1 MTSLGKV
8 ATGFVIRVGNAC
20 GGVLHFRQSL
30 YYHIFY
36 VLSSDS
42 MQVELNFMKC
52 HDDDPK
58 LFFLKIF
65 TNDYYKYCVNFC
77 ETSILKIVKLQGLC
91 YIHYV
96 RGVGLLKKYRNIL
109 LSVFDIVMVIVAYF
123 VALWIRLD
131 FSLRDISYFRHLVEL
146 IPIIVIAYFASFK
159 ILRVDK
165 TLWSSPSVD
174 EALRVSLASVLG
186 FAVVFVFCEFITP
199 IHLPLSVHFI
209 ALMLVVLS
217 MVLVRFSY
225 RIYRL
230 MISLNSNNSEHSKC
244 TLIVGAGEAGTM
256 LLKEILQN
264 RKFNNKVIGFVDDD
278 PYKVGKLVMG
288 VPVLG
293 KSEDVCA
300 LAIKEQ
306 IEVIYIAMPSI
317 SIKKQKLIAQQCYG
331 SMAKVYMITGT
342 QDMIQTAGI
351 QRLIR
356 EVSIEDLLGRKEIHL
371 KHDDL
376 KELIQDQSV
385 LVTGAGGSI
394 GSELVR
400 QIITYQPKSIIML
413 DISEN
418 SIYDLQSEL
427 NIWRKEKKISEDV
440 EFLPIIGSI
449 RDFAVL
455 DMIFQRSKFDI
466 VFHAAAHKHVPL
478 MESMPA
484 EAVKNNIFGSH
495 HIIELCKK
503 YKVKRMVHIST
514 DKAVNP
520 TNVMGATKRFVEK
533 MIQTIGKDGPTK
545 FVAVRFGNV
554 LGSNGSVIPLFK
566 KQIASGGPVTV
577 TDPEMI
583 RYFMTIPEAVSLI
596 LQAAV
601 YGEGG
606 EIFVLDMG
614 EPVKILD
621 LAEKMISLAGYV
633 PYQDIDIEFTGLR
646 PGEKLY
652 EELLMVE
659 EGLRETPNPLIKVAK
674 PMDIS
679 REQIIAELEYLRKVV
694 SVDQTRGEIVKAL
707 METVPTYRQS

>member
-1 MTSLGKV
+1 
-8 ATGFVIRVGNAC
+8 
-20 GGVLHFRQSL
+20 
-30 YYHIFY
+30 
-36 VLSSDS
+36 
-42 MQVELNFMKC
+42 
-52 HDDDPK
+52 
-58 LFFLKIF
+58 
-65 TNDYYKYCVNFC
+65 
-77 ETSILKIVKLQGLC
+77 
-91 YIHYV
+91 
-96 RGVGLLKKYRNIL
+96 LKKYYSIIL
-109 LSVFDIVMVIVAYF
+109 SAFDIVMVLVAYF

-131 FSLRDISYFRHLVEL
+131 FSLRNILFYNNLVDL
-146 IPIIVIAYFASFK
+146 IPVIVIAYFLAFK
-159 ILRVDK
+159 IAKIDK
-165 TLWSSPSVD
+165 TLWSAPSVD
-174 EALRVSLASVLG
+174 EALRVTFASMIG
-186 FAVVFVFCEFITP
+186 FGVVFIFCEYITP
-199 IHLPLSVHFI
+199 IRLPLSVHFI
-209 ALMLVVLS
+209 ALMLVVLM
-217 MVLVRFSY
+217 MVFVRFSY

-230 MISLNSNNSEHSKC
+230 LTSLNNTDSEHCKR
-244 TLIVGAGEAGTM
+244 TLIVGAGSAGSM

-264 RKFNNKVIGFVDDD
+264 RRFNNRVIGFVDDD
-278 PYKVGKLVMG
+278 EYKLGKLVMG

-293 KSEDVCA
+293 KSSDVGELA
-300 LAIKEQ
+300 LREKID
-306 IEVIYIAMPSI
+306 VIYIAMPSV
-317 SIKKQKLIAQQCYG
+317 SVKKQNQIAQLCYG
-331 SMAKVYMITGT
+331 SHAKVYMITGS

-351 QRLIR
+351 HRLIR
-356 EVSIEDLLGRKEIHL
+356 EVSIEDLLGRKEVQL

-376 KELIQDQSV
+376 KELIQHKSI

-400 QIITYQPKSIIML
+400 QIVIYQPKSVIML

-427 NIWRKEKKISEDV
+427 NIWRQEKKIMSDV

-455 DMIFQRSKFDI
+455 NMIFERSKFDL

-478 MESMPA
+478 MEAMPA

-495 HIIELCKK
+495 NIIELCKK
-503 YKVKRMVHIST
+503 HKVQRMVHIST

-554 LGSNGSVIPLFK
+554 LGSSGSVIPLFK

-596 LQAAV
+596 LQAAS

-614 EPVKILD
+614 APVKILD

-633 PYQDIDIEFTGLR
+633 PYQDIDIVFTGVR

-652 EELLMVE
+652 EELLMDE
-659 EGLRETPNPLIKVAK
+659 EGLKETPNPLIKVTK
-674 PMDIS
+674 PMEIS
-679 REQIIAELEYLRKVV
+679 REQIIRELEYLRNVV
-694 SVDQTRGEIVKAL
+694 SIDQSRGEIVKAL

>member
-1 MTSLGKV
+1 M
-8 ATGFVIRVGNAC
+8 
-20 GGVLHFRQSL
+20 
-30 YYHIFY
+30 
-36 VLSSDS
+36 
-42 MQVELNFMKC
+42 
-52 HDDDPK
+52 
-58 LFFLKIF
+58 
-65 TNDYYKYCVNFC
+65 
-77 ETSILKIVKLQGLC
+77 
-91 YIHYV
+91 
-96 RGVGLLKKYRNIL
+96 KKYRNVL
-109 LSVFDIVMVIVAYF
+109 LSIFDIVMVIVAYF

-131 FSLRDISYFRHLVEL
+131 FSLRSIAYFHHLVEL
-146 IPIIVIAYFASFK
+146 LPVIVIAYFIAFK
-159 ILRVDK
+159 LAKIDK
-165 TLWSSPSVD
+165 TLWTSPSVD
-174 EALRVSLASVLG
+174 EALRVSMASLLG
-186 FAVVFVFCEFITP
+186 FAIVFVFCEYVTP
-199 IHLPLSVHFI
+199 VQLPLSVHFI

-217 MVLVRFSY
+217 MIFVRFSY

-230 MISLNSNNSEHSKC
+230 LSSLSGNNSEHCKR

-264 RKFNNKVIGFVDDD
+264 KKYNNKVIGFLDDD
-278 PYKVGKLVMG
+278 AYKIGKLVMG
-288 VPVLG
+288 IPVLA
-293 KSEDVCA
+293 KSEEVGT
-300 LAIKEQ
+300 LAIKEN
-306 IEVIYIAMPSI
+306 IDVIYIAMPSV
-317 SIKKQKLIAQQCYG
+317 SVKKQNEIAKLCYG
-331 SMAKVYMITGT
+331 SQAKVYMLTGS
-342 QDMIQTAGI
+342 QDMIQAAGI
-351 QRLIR
+351 HRSIR
-356 EVSIEDLLGRKEIHL
+356 EMSIEDLLGRKEVHL
-371 KHDDL
+371 KHEDL
-376 KELIQDQSV
+376 KELIHDKSI

-400 QIITYQPKSIIML
+400 QIVLYQPKSVIML

-427 NIWRKEKKISEDV
+427 NIWRKEKKIAKDV

-449 RDFAVL
+449 RDIAVL
-455 DMIFQRSKFDI
+455 DMIFERSKFDL

-503 YKVKRMVHIST
+503 HKVKQMVHIST

-554 LGSNGSVIPLFK
+554 LGSSGSVIPLFK

-583 RYFMTIPEAVSLI
+583 RYFMTITEAVSLI
-596 LQAAV
+596 LQAAS

-646 PGEKLY
+646 PGEKLF
-652 EELLMVE
+652 EELLMGE
-659 EGLRETPNPLIKVAK
+659 EGLKETPNPLIKVTK
-674 PMDIS
+674 PMEIS
-679 REQIIAELEYLRKVV
+679 REQIIREIEYLRKVV
-694 SVDQTRGEIVKAL
+694 AVDQSRGEIIKAL

>member
-1 MTSLGKV
+1 
-8 ATGFVIRVGNAC
+8 
-20 GGVLHFRQSL
+20 
-30 YYHIFY
+30 
-36 VLSSDS
+36 
-42 MQVELNFMKC
+42 
-52 HDDDPK
+52 
-58 LFFLKIF
+58 
-65 TNDYYKYCVNFC
+65 
-77 ETSILKIVKLQGLC
+77 
-91 YIHYV
+91 
-96 RGVGLLKKYRNIL
+96 VGLLKKYRNIL
-109 LSVFDIVMVIVAYF
+109 LSVFDIVMVLVAYF

-131 FSLRDISYFRHLVEL
+131 FSLRNIAYFNHLVEL
-146 IPIIVIAYFASFK
+146 IPVIVIAYFIAFK
-159 ILRVDK
+159 LAKIDK
-165 TLWSSPSVD
+165 TLWASPSVD
-174 EALRVSLASVLG
+174 EALRVSLASLIG
-186 FAVVFVFCEFITP
+186 FAVVFVFCEYITP

-209 ALMLVVLS
+209 ALMLVVL
-217 MVLVRFSY
+217 MMLFVRFSF

-230 MISLNSNNSEHSKC
+230 LSSLTSNSSESCKR
-244 TLIVGAGEAGTM
+244 TLIVGGGEAGSM
-256 LLKEILQN
+256 LFKEILQN
-264 RKFNNKVIGFVDDD
+264 KKYNNKVIGFLDDD
-278 PYKVGKLVMG
+278 AYKVGKLIMG
-288 VPVLG
+288 IPVLAT
-293 KSEDVCA
+293 SEQVGT
-300 LAIKEQ
+300 LAVNEKID
-306 IEVIYIAMPSI
+306 VIYIAMPSVSVKRQNEI
-317 SIKKQKLIAQQCYG
+317 AKLCYG
-331 SMAKVYMITGT
+331 SQAKVYMITGS
-342 QDMIQTAGI
+342 QDMIQAAGI
-351 QRLIR
+351 HRSIR
-356 EVSIEDLLGRKEIHL
+356 EMSIEDLLGRKEVHL
-371 KHDDL
+371 QHEEL
-376 KELIQDQSV
+376 KELIQDKSI

-400 QIITYQPKSIIML
+400 QIVLYQPRSVIML

-427 NIWRKEKKISEDV
+427 NIWRKEKKIAENV

-455 DMIFQRSKFDI
+455 DMIFERSKFDL

-503 YKVKRMVHIST
+503 HKVKRMVHIST

-554 LGSNGSVIPLFK
+554 LGSSGSVIPLFK

-596 LQAAV
+596 LQAAS

-621 LAEKMISLAGYV
+621 LAEKMISLAGYI

-646 PGEKLY
+646 PGEKLF
-652 EELLMVE
+652 EELLMGE
-659 EGLRETPNPLIKVAK
+659 EGLKETPNPLIKVTK

-679 REQIIAELEYLRKVV
+679 REQIIREIEYLRKVV
-694 SVDQTRGEIVKAL
+694 SVDQSRGEIIKAL

>member
-1 MTSLGKV
+1 M
-8 ATGFVIRVGNAC
+8 
-20 GGVLHFRQSL
+20 VL
-30 YYHIFY
+30 
-36 VLSSDS
+36 
-42 MQVELNFMKC
+42 
-52 HDDDPK
+52 
-58 LFFLKIF
+58 
-65 TNDYYKYCVNFC
+65 
-77 ETSILKIVKLQGLC
+77 
-91 YIHYV
+91 
-96 RGVGLLKKYRNIL
+96 
-109 LSVFDIVMVIVAYF
+109 VAYF
-123 VALWIRLD
+123 VALWLRLD
-131 FSLRDISYFRHLVEL
+131 FSLREITYFHHLVQL
-146 IPIIVIAYFASFK
+146 SPIIIVTYFLAFK
-159 ILRVDK
+159 LAKVDR
-165 TLWSSPSVD
+165 TLWASPSLD
-174 EALRVSLASVLG
+174 EALRVSVASLAG
-186 FAVVFVFCEFITP
+186 FFVVFIVCEFITP

-209 ALMLVVLS
+209 ALMLAVL
-217 MVLVRFSY
+217 MMLFVRFSY

-230 MISLNSNNSEHSKC
+230 LDSLKSSDSEHMKR
-244 TLIVGAGEAGTM
+244 TLIVGAGSSGTM

-264 RKFNNKVIGFVDDD
+264 RKFDNKVIGFLDDD
-278 PYKVGKLVMG
+278 EHKVGKLIMG
-288 VPVLG
+288 VPVLA
-293 KSEDVCA
+293 KSEDVGLVA
-300 LAIKEQ
+300 VSKKID
-306 IEVIYIAMPSI
+306 VIYIAMPSA
-317 SIKKQKLIAQQCYG
+317 SIKRQKQITQLSYESQ
-331 SMAKVYMITGT
+331 AKVYMISGS
-342 QDMIQTAGI
+342 QDMIHSAGI
-351 QRLIR
+351 QRAIR
-356 EVSIEDLLGRKEIHL
+356 EVSIEDLLGRKEVRL

-376 KELIQDQSV
+376 KELLFEKSI

-400 QIITYQPKSIIML
+400 QIVIYQPKSVIML

-418 SIYDLQSEL
+418 SIYDLQMEL
-427 NIWRKEKKISEDV
+427 NIWRKEKKIAEDV

-455 DMIFQRSKFDI
+455 DMIFERSKLDI

-495 HIIELCKK
+495 NIIELCKK
-503 YKVKRMVHIST
+503 HKVKRMVHIST

-583 RYFMTIPEAVSLI
+583 RYFMTIPEAVSLV

-601 YGEGG
+601 YGDGG

-621 LAEKMISLAGYV
+621 LAEKMISLAGYI
-633 PYQDIDIEFTGLR
+633 PYQDIDIVFTGLR

-659 EGLRETPNPLIKVAK
+659 EGLKETPNPLIKVTK
-674 PMDIS
+674 PMEIS
-679 REQIIAELEYLRKVV
+679 KEQIIREIEYLRRVV
-694 SVDQTRGEIVKAL
+694 AVDQSRGEIVKAL